1 MATSAS
7 FEARS
12 APSSTRPPKS
22 SLAGLSYKI
31 RTSVSAQIESG
42 GNSWLCS
49 SFCPRGTDAIA
60 RKDDRI
66 RKIEVCPGCNVK
78 ALDHFQSRR
87 VYRSLSDN
95 DFRFAG
101 NPRWLRGHYSPR
113 IGNEVRQRDGFFHPA
128 NDYRCDGE
136 EPFRR
141 GQTPFRS
148 GNNPLRRGED
158 PLRHGNN
165 YFESP
170 ANPVESKDGGFALI
184 DNYFRHGNDLIC
196 VGKDYLKNGNN
207 PFQRRLNFLQLAH
220 NPLRNERIY
229 FLHQCIHFHRG
240 HIHSRE
246 GERFFHGGH
255 DHFRLGQESRRDRNE
270 FPRRGENPRR
280 CAGGMSIMWLRS
292 KYEASVKT
300 TVDLRLAR
308 STT

>member
-7 FEARS
+7 FEARC

-31 RTSVSAQIESG
+31 RTSISAQIESG

-49 SFCPRGTDAIA
+49 SFCPRGTDAIG

-66 RKIEVCPGCNVK
+66 RKIEVCPVCNVK

-113 IGNEVRQRDGFFHPA
+113 IGNEVRQRDGFFHPTK
-128 NDYRCDGE
+128 DYRCDAE

-141 GQTPFRS
+141 G
-148 GNNPLRRGED
+148 
-158 PLRHGNN
+158 HN

-246 GERFFHGGH
+246 GERFFHGG
-255 DHFRLGQESRRDRNE
+255 DDNFRLGHESLRDRNR

-280 CAGGMSIMWLRS
+280 CADGCVFNTNS
-292 KYEASVKT
+292 
-300 TVDLRLAR
+300 
-308 STT
+308 STTNR